1 MLPCTDKYLVRDVVK
16 QRLRTDRYLN
26 ELYQVCD
33 NAEEINFD
41 KLPSQFVIKTT
52 DGGSG
57 NNIFVCK
64 DKNQSLMAD
73 TSSIIGRRLSSFM
86 PGMSIISAGG

>member
-16 QRLRTDRYLN
+16 RRLRTDRYLN

-64 DKNQSLMAD
+64 DKSNID
-73 TSSIIGRRLSSFM
+73 IPSIIKEVNSWRNKNYM
-86 PGMSIISAGG
+86 